1 MQCIDPPLNWYCET
15 GHSSKLICNL
25 LNFLLAKLIQYL
37 ADLISN
43 PGDEKL
49 FTANE
54 PNLFLE
60 PIESS

>member
-1 MQCIDPPLNWYCET
+1 MQFTDPPLNWYCET
-15 GHSSKLICNL
+15 GHSSWLICNS
-25 LNFLLAKLIQYL
+25 LNLLLAKLFEYFPE
-37 ADLISN
+37 LISN